1 MKKLLFISISLSITI
16 LTGCNNV
23 DTILSN
29 YNNIFFKNNEKI
41 EQIKDEKVRDV
52 INYCDVL
59 YSNEEEQYFFERNI
73 YLVFINANNEL
84 RVMSSTLSYK
94 IYDKGNLMDISQL
107 KEGVKAFINNNG
119 RNPNSSDS
127 PEKAIFLIHSEGHS
141 GQDDKI
147 IELINSAYNSLNIPI
162 NERKICYMSGSIL
175 EEWRSVFLYIPP
187 PPPPPP
193 PEIIEIVEDEVEIEN
208 ELEVEDTDTD
218 ENDFVEQEEEEGSD
232 EVFSIVEQMP
242 IFPGGDLGV
251 MKFIQKTVK
260 YPPIAK
266 ENDITGKVYVSYVV
280 NKKGKVT
287 NVKVVRSVDKYLD
300 AEAARV
306 VKLLSY
312 TTAGK
317 QRGKP
322 VNVQY
327 TIPINFTLN

>member
-1 MKKLLFISISLSITI
+1 MKAKKNPEISIEYKKGMFFQIGLIVTLLLVLIAFEWKSYEKTDYSLGQ
-16 LTGCNNV
+16 LQM
-23 DTILSN
+23 DDL
-29 YNNIFFKNNEKI
+29 E
-41 EQIKDEKVRDV
+41 DE
-52 INYCDVL
+52 
-59 YSNEEEQYFFERNI
+59 
-73 YLVFINANNEL
+73 
-84 RVMSSTLSYK
+84 M
-94 IYDKGNLMDISQL
+94 
-107 KEGVKAFINNNG
+107 
-119 RNPNSSDS
+119 
-127 PEKAIFLIHSEGHS
+127 
-141 GQDDKI
+141 
-147 IELINSAYNSLNIPI
+147 IPI
-162 NERKICYMSGSIL
+162 TRQ
-175 EEWRSVFLYIPP
+175 EETPP

-218 ENDFVEQEEEEGSD
+218 ENEFVEQEEEEDSD
-232 EVFSIVEQMP
+232 EVFMVVEQMP
-242 IFPGGDLGV
+242 VFPGGDLGL

-266 ENDITGKVYVSYVV
+266 ENDITGKVYISYVV

>member
-1 MKKLLFISISLSITI
+1 MKYKKNPEISIEHKKGMFFQIGLVVTLLLVLVAFEWKSYEKT
-16 LTGCNNV
+16 
-23 DTILSN
+23 D
-29 YNNIFFKNNEKI
+29 YNLGQLQMDDLE
-41 EQIKDEKVRDV
+41 DE
-52 INYCDVL
+52 
-59 YSNEEEQYFFERNI
+59 
-73 YLVFINANNEL
+73 
-84 RVMSSTLSYK
+84 M
-94 IYDKGNLMDISQL
+94 
-107 KEGVKAFINNNG
+107 
-119 RNPNSSDS
+119 
-127 PEKAIFLIHSEGHS
+127 
-141 GQDDKI
+141 
-147 IELINSAYNSLNIPI
+147 IPI
-162 NERKICYMSGSIL
+162 TRQ
-175 EEWRSVFLYIPP
+175 EEKPP

-218 ENDFVEQEEEEGSD
+218 ENDFIEQEEEEDSD
-232 EVFSIVEQMP
+232 EVFMVVEQMP
-242 IFPGGDLGV
+242 VFPGGDLGL

-300 AEAARV
+300 AEAVRV
-306 VKLLSY
+306 VKLLPY

-317 QRGKP
+317 QRGNP

>member
-1 MKKLLFISISLSITI
+1 MKAKKNPKISIERKRGLLFQIGLVITLLVVLVAFEWKSYEKTDYSLGQ
-16 LTGCNNV
+16 LQM
-23 DTILSN
+23 DDL
-29 YNNIFFKNNEKI
+29 E
-41 EQIKDEKVRDV
+41 DE
-52 INYCDVL
+52 
-59 YSNEEEQYFFERNI
+59 
-73 YLVFINANNEL
+73 
-84 RVMSSTLSYK
+84 M
-94 IYDKGNLMDISQL
+94 
-107 KEGVKAFINNNG
+107 
-119 RNPNSSDS
+119 
-127 PEKAIFLIHSEGHS
+127 
-141 GQDDKI
+141 
-147 IELINSAYNSLNIPI
+147 IPI
-162 NERKICYMSGSIL
+162 TRQ
-175 EEWRSVFLYIPP
+175 EEKPP

-218 ENDFVEQEEEEGSD
+218 ENEFIEQEEEEDSD
-232 EVFSIVEQMP
+232 EVFLVVEQMP
-242 IFPGGDLGV
+242 VFPGGDLGL
-251 MKFIQKTVK
+251 MKFIQKTTK

-300 AEAARV
+300 AEAVRV
-306 VKLLSY
+306 VKLLPY